1 MSEVTHGSVDSMVSM
16 VSVWDYGEWGV
27 KFVKK
32 NLILKFIVHPQ
43 QGNFIVFLF
52 A

>member
-1 MSEVTHGSVDSMVSM
+1 MTEATHGFTDSMVSM
-16 VSVWDYGEWGV
+16 TRMWDYGEWGV

-32 NLILKFIVHPQ
+32 IIFKFISHP
-43 QGNFIVFLF
+43 QGNFVVFPF